1 MRDFSTSPGGNKDW
15 GANLPVN
22 NYISN
27 GAFAYGEEEEATGWT
42 LKNAKRMDDGLQIE
56 GGSATQMISAQY
68 GGYTFCLTAEGEI
81 LSGGGNARV
90 YVEYIRGE
98 YPDNSNSN
106 ARMTEKVIGRS
117 EALFFDSAGTISSTL
132 ELTLPEETNNIRLV
146 LEADDGTVSVIKSV
160 SLYLQ
165 SDTEFL

>member
-1 MRDFSTSPGGNKDW
+1 
-15 GANLPVN
+15 
-22 NYISN
+22 
-27 GAFAYGEEEEATGWT
+27 
-42 LKNAKRMDDGLQIE
+42 
-56 GGSATQMISAQY
+56 
-68 GGYTFCLTAEGEI
+68 
-81 LSGGGNARV
+81 
-90 YVEYIRGE
+90 
-98 YPDNSNSN
+98 
-106 ARMTEKVIGRS
+106 MTEKVIGRS